1 MKTYITIRNPTNIGS
16 LLRVRPPHGILYSY
30 TLSTAQ
36 EEDADGAG
44 EMCLS
49 IEFIL
54 DGPDAYLLSV
64 IIRELTSVDRSLY
77 DPVAPNPD
85 GKSPTRIQHSRAKRS
100 TRFNSEH
107 SNDSDSPHAVDVLG
121 AFAVSQSDK
130 PSLDSH
136 PDDSN
141 TRRRHTRRRDID
153 HTNTVKITPGGHH
166 STDDVDRRRILRR
179 YRASSSRRF
188 RRRSSHHGRGVPY
201 STRLVNKTIM
211 CLNLIKIV
219 GFSSLS
225 LPSGILL
232 YVHIKPFQSC

>member
-1 MKTYITIRNPTNIGS
+1 MIIKTYITIRNPTNVGL
-16 LLRVRPPHGILYSY
+16 LLRIRQPRGILYSY

-64 IIRELTSVDRSLY
+64 IIRELKSVDRSLY
-77 DPVAPNPD
+77 DPVAPNPV
-85 GKSPTRIQHSRAKRS
+85 GKSPTRIQHSRVKRS

-107 SNDSDSPHAVDVLG
+107 SDDSDSPHSVDVLG
-121 AFAVSQSDK
+121 AFEVSQRDE

-136 PDDSN
+136 PDDSK
-141 TRRRHTRRRDID
+141 THRRHPRRRDID
-153 HTNTVKITPGGHH
+153 NTDTVKVTLGGHH

-201 STRLVNKTIM
+201 STRLVNKTRM
-211 CLNLIKIV
+211 
-219 GFSSLS
+219 F
-225 LPSGILL
+225 
-232 YVHIKPFQSC
+232 